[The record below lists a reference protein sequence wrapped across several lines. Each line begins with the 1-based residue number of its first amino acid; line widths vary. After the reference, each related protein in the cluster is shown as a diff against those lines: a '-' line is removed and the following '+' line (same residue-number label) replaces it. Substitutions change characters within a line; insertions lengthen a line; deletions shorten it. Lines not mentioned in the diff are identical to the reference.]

1 MKYLKTYESRSDSM
15 KRTNK
20 EKSWIKSIISDIV
33 DCSTDLTDLPYN
45 FKHCGN
51 YTENNDENDNLS
63 EYLSVVT
70 NHTTMKKK
78 YTIKYI
84 GKIIDEKVSAFCAG
98 NYIDRGD
105 GVGKIITNKIE
116 VNHLDII
123 SIMLNKRNDKGSKL
137 LVSLLD
143 GLEDTISKLSNMVF
157 VGDYK
162 ISFFVNIYS
171 VSRGTAIIIG
181 VDFLTT

>member
-51 YTENNDENDNLS
+51 YDENENLS

-70 NHTTMKKK
+70 NHTTMRKK

-84 GKIIDEKVSAFCAG
+84 GEIIDEKVSAFCSG

-105 GVGKIITNKIE
+105 GVGKIITDKIE
-116 VNHLDII
+116 VNYLDII

-137 LVSLLD
+137 LVSLLE

-162 ISFFVNIYS
+162 ISFFINIYN